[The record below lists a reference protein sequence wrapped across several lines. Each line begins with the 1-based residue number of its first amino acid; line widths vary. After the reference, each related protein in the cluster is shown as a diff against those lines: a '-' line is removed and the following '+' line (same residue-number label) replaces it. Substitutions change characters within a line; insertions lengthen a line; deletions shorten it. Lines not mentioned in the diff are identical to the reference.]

1 MVYTFDLTGKTVLIT
16 GGYGYLGK
24 GITESLLWHGAMVYV
39 LGRSRE
45 KFLNAFEN
53 HEKLDESLFFETCDV
68 ADTSSIQKA
77 FKSVAEN
84 QGGFDVLINNA
95 FYLQGSDPL
104 KMTDQEWEAG
114 VDGTLNSLF
123 RCTREAIPYLI
134 KSSAPRIINVSSM
147 YGMVAPEFSVYKN
160 FPEMQNPP
168 HYGAAKAGVIQLS
181 RYYAS
186 FLGDEGITVNT
197 VTPGPFPPK
206 PVQEKKE
213 FIEELEKKTSLK
225 RIGKPEDLGGTFVFL
240 ASDASGYI
248 TGQNIVVDGGWTIK

>member
-24 GITESLLWHGAMVYV
+24 GITESLLWHGAVVYV
-39 LGRSRE
+39 LGRTRE
-45 KFLNAFEN
+45 KFLNAFKN
-53 HEKLDESLFFETCDV
+53 HEKLDESLFFEPCDI

-77 FKSVAEN
+77 FKSVTEK

-206 PVQEKKE
+206 QVQEKKE